1 MFNVQLNALR
11 SGLVCM
17 ELVLLISLNAFL
29 NGRSYGL
36 YSLVCITIIN
46 TEFGLIILVCN
57 YATLSVLLY
66 GRKSESLLV
75 VFMDICV
82 PCSRLN

>member
-1 MFNVQLNALR
+1 MCNRIAFWAHLLA
-11 SGLVCM
+11 CT

-29 NGRSYGL
+29 NMRSYGL
-36 YSLVCITIIN
+36 YSLHNLV
-46 TEFGLIILVCN
+46 FIILVRY

-75 VFMDICV
+75 MFMAICL
-82 PCSRLN
+82 PCSSLY